1 MTGAPS
7 AAIKWIAFDLD
18 DTLHFY
24 RNAAGEASAAVFA
37 YLCEEFGFD
46 AEGLGAAY
54 AAILKDAQTSGFAE
68 GKTSR
73 EFRAERFGKLLASFS
88 INPHRHLDTVLDVY
102 GDALSRNLKLKEGAA
117 EALRECKLSGYS
129 VMIVTEGPQDAQET
143 TLERLGLAQYA
154 DLLVTSGK
162 ERVSKRDG
170 LLKRALEIAACN
182 PDELIYIGDSL
193 VSDVLPAMVLG
204 VRTIY
209 VGQEDEIP
217 EGVQKISSLLQLR
230 ELLPG

>member
-24 RNAAGEASAAVFA
+24 RNASGEASAAVFA
-37 YLCEEFGFD
+37 YLHEEFGCD
-46 AEGLGAAY
+46 AQGLGAAY
-54 AAILKDAQTSGFAE
+54 AAILKGAQTSGFAE
-68 GKTSR
+68 GKSSR
-73 EFRAERFGKLLASFS
+73 EYRAERFGKLLASFS
-88 INPHRHLDTVLDVY
+88 IKPHRHLDTVLDVY
-102 GDALSRNLKLKEGAA
+102 DDALSRNLKLKEGAA

-129 VMIVTEGPQDAQET
+129 VMIVTEGPQDAQEA
-143 TLERLGLAQYA
+143 TLERLGIAQYA
-154 DLLVTSGK
+154 DLLVTSGR
-162 ERVSKRDG
+162 ERVSKCGG
-170 LLKRALEIAACN
+170 LLKRALEMAACA

-193 VSDVLPAMVLG
+193 VSDILPAMVLG

-209 VGQEDEIP
+209 VGQEDQIP